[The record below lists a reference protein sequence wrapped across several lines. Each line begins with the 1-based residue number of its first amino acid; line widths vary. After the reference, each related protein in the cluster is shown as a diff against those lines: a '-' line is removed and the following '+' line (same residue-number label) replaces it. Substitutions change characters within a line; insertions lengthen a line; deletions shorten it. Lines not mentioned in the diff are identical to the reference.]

1 MVANWPIRTASQ
13 DSRTGGRKVTSQRP
27 FTPETLAAAWGCSAE
42 TVRNLCRSGT
52 LKHFRLGRLY
62 RIPANAVEEY
72 ECQTSASDV
81 SEVVSVSTGPSQTE
95 SAPGLSLRHAPER
108 KPSQRQ

>member
-1 MVANWPIRTASQ
+1 MP
-13 DSRTGGRKVTSQRP
+13 QRP
-27 FTPETLAAAWGCSAE
+27 FTPETLAATWGCSAE

-72 ECQTSASDV
+72 ECQTSASDG
-81 SEVVSVSTGPSQTE
+81 SEVVSASTGPNPTE
-95 SAPGLSLRHAPER
+95 SAPGISLRHAPER
-108 KPSQRQ
+108 KQNRKQ